1 MNGGFSSVALQEFPP
16 ASPRTL
22 GAEETSLESLV
33 YHREAVEA
41 DLPLEQVQRVFR
53 DRQVEFVAVRRN
65 GRVLGLCSRGQIG
78 FLMGSRFGFALNSN
92 APAESALTKRPL
104 LIPRDTPVRAAL
116 DRALSRRGTEFH
128 EDVVLVDADQ
138 RLLGLIRVESLA
150 QLQSR
155 LVTQQMDELC
165 QQHARMQQQNVELF
179 QANHAARQ
187 SQGLYIG
194 LFENHT
200 LGVALLDDQGVIVQR
215 NRQLGELLNLGN
227 SAVAAVSLSAWVV
240 AAKRAEF
247 MALVAAHAR
256 GAEAPATREF
266 LLNVPERGN
275 RLFRC
280 SLGWIRETG
289 QICACLDDIT
299 EQRAMER
306 VMLQQEKQKLLD
318 TLVGG
323 IAHELN
329 NKLTPVQGFADLL
342 NFSTDPCTR
351 RYTEL
356 ISTSVME
363 AAQIIKQ
370 LRQLS
375 QPTTHEA
382 QVTDLRVVMEET
394 LLVIGFKL
402 RETGCRVITQF
413 SPDPVWVLADAG
425 QLKQVAMNLV
435 LNALDAM
442 GGMTDSELVLT
453 VDETDG
459 NARLVVADNGT
470 GIAPEVIG
478 RIFDPFFTTKGP
490 VLGTGLGL
498 SLCFSIVR
506 QHEGEIGVEST
517 PGAGTRFTVTLPQH
531 AAEKPLFVL
540 QPGSRSE
547 MSLGRAA
554 PQWTGGQRVLVVE
567 DEEVLR
573 LLLQEMF
580 SVHFDCRVDAVSNG
594 AEALGALG
602 RETYALVV
610 SDIRMPVMSGID
622 LYLRL
627 CETHP
632 AVVRR
637 FVFITGHPGEKALE
651 AQIAQWNVPVIAK
664 PFNLSRLVEICSPFL
679 QRSTVGR
686 EIA

>member
-1 MNGGFSSVALQEFPP
+1 M
-16 ASPRTL
+16 
-22 GAEETSLESLV
+22 
-33 YHREAVEA
+33 EA

-53 DRQVEFVAVRRN
+53 DRQVEFIAVQRN

-92 APAESALTKRPL
+92 APAESALTLRPL
-104 LIPRDTPVRAAL
+104 LIPHDLPVRAVL
-116 DRALSRRGTEFH
+116 DRALSRHGEEFY
-128 EDVVLVDADQ
+128 EDVVLIDADQ
-138 RLLGLIRVESLA
+138 RLLGLIRVETLA
-150 QLQSR
+150 QLQSS
-155 LVTQQMDELC
+155 LVAQQMDELC
-165 QQHARMQQQNVELF
+165 QQHARMQQQNLELF

-194 LFENHT
+194 LFESHT
-200 LGVALLDDQGVIVQR
+200 LGVALLDGQGVIVQR
-215 NRQLGELLNLGN
+215 NRQLEELLNLGN
-227 SAVAAVSLSAWVV
+227 SSVATVSLAAWVV
-240 AAKRAEF
+240 AGKRGEF
-247 MALVAAHAR
+247 LALLAAHAR
-256 GAEAPATREF
+256 GEAAPAEREF
-266 LLNVPERGN
+266 LLNVPERGS

-280 SLGWIRETG
+280 SMGWIRETG
-289 QICACLDDIT
+289 QICVCLDDIT

-306 VMLQQEKQKLLD
+306 MMLQQEKQKLLD

-342 NFSTDPCTR
+342 HFSADPCTR

-375 QPTTHEA
+375 KPSQHETHA
-382 QVTDLRVVMEET
+382 TDLRVVAEET
-394 LLVIGFKL
+394 LVVIGFKL
-402 RETGCRVITQF
+402 RDAGCRVSTRF
-413 SPDPVWVLADAG
+413 PPDPVWVMADAG
-425 QLKQVAMNLV
+425 QLKQVVMNLV

-442 GGMTDSELVLT
+442 GGMTDAELVLT
-453 VDETDG
+453 VEEG
-459 NARLVVADNGT
+459 GGQAKLVVADNGT

-490 VLGTGLGL
+490 ILGTGLGL

-517 PGAGTRFTVTLPQH
+517 PGSGTRFTVTLPQH
-531 AAEKPLFVL
+531 TAATSLFTL
-540 QPGSRSE
+540 EPGDRPE
-547 MSLGRAA
+547 AAGGRVSPHWA
-554 PQWTGGQRVLVVE
+554 GGQRVLVVE

-580 SVHFDCRVDAVSNG
+580 SVHFGCRVDAVPNG
-594 AEALGALG
+594 AEALAALG

-627 CETHP
+627 CEAHP
-632 AVVRR
+632 AVARR
-637 FVFITGHPGEKALE
+637 FVFITGHPGEKAME

-664 PFNLSRLVEICSPFL
+664 PFQLTRLVEVCGPFL
-679 QRSTVGR
+679 QHFTVGR

>member
-1 MNGGFSSVALQEFPP
+1 MAVARQEFPSAVPP
-16 ASPRTL
+16 ALR
-22 GAEETSLESLV
+22 AEETSLESLV
-33 YHREAVEA
+33 HHREAVEA
-41 DLPLEQVQRVFR
+41 DLPLEKVQRVFR
-53 DRQVEFVAVRRN
+53 DHNVEFVAVRRD
-65 GRVLGLCSRGQIG
+65 GRVLGICSRGQIG

-92 APAESALTKRPL
+92 MPAESALTPRPL
-104 LIPRDTPVRAAL
+104 LIPRELPVRAAL
-116 DRALSRRGTEFH
+116 DRALSRHGTEFY
-128 EDVVLVDADQ
+128 EDVVLVDAEQ
-138 RLLGLIRVESLA
+138 RLIGLIRVETLA

-155 LVTQQMDELC
+155 LVAQQMDELC

-200 LGVALLDDQGVIVQR
+200 LGVALLDAQGVIVQR
-215 NRQLGELLNLGN
+215 NRQLGEMLNLENG
-227 SAVAAVSLSAWVV
+227 AIAAVSLAAWVV
-240 AAKRAEF
+240 AGKRAEF
-247 MALVAAHAR
+247 MALLAAHAR
-256 GAEAPATREF
+256 GEEVPTTREF

-280 SLGWIRETG
+280 SMGWIRETG
-289 QICACLDDIT
+289 QICTCLDDIT
-299 EQRAMER
+299 DQRAMER

-342 NFSTDPCTR
+342 NFSADPGTR

-375 QPTTHEA
+375 KPTTHEVQA
-382 QVTDLRVVMEET
+382 TDLRVVVEET

-402 RETGCRVITQF
+402 RDTGCRVSTQF

-425 QLKQVAMNLV
+425 QLKQVTMNLV

-442 GGMTDSELVLT
+442 GGMTDAELVLT
-453 VDETDG
+453 VDEIGGT
-459 NARLVVADNGT
+459 ARLVVADNGT
-470 GIAPEVIG
+470 GIAPDVIG

-517 PGAGTRFTVTLPQH
+517 PGSGTRFTVTLPQH
-531 AAEKPLFVL
+531 TAERPLFTL
-540 QPGSRSE
+540 DPGDGMEVVQARVPSSC
-547 MSLGRAA
+547 A
-554 PQWTGGQRVLVVE
+554 GGLRVLVVE

-580 SVHFDCRVDAVSNG
+580 SVHFGCRVDAASNG
-594 AEALGALG
+594 AEALAALG
-602 RETYALVV
+602 SGTYALVV

-627 CETHP
+627 RETDP
-632 AVVRR
+632 AVARR
-637 FVFITGHPGEKALE
+637 FVFITGHPGEKAME
-651 AQIAQWNVPVIAK
+651 AQIAHWNVPVIAK
-664 PFNLSRLVEICSPFL
+664 PFQLSRLVEICGPYL
-679 QRSTVGR
+679 QHFTAGR
-686 EIA
+686 DIA